1 MLVHKVEDHRA
12 GWHNMADDDSTL
24 SADAV
29 MAKVKE
35 VAQQLQGYGLPFSSG
50 MGFVRGVDD
59 GA

>member
-1 MLVHKVEDHRA
+1 
-12 GWHNMADDDSTL
+12 MADDDSTL

-50 MGFVRGVDD
+50 MCFVRGVDD